1 MRRAKGG
8 YLKKEYI
15 NTRIS
20 GIKPFC
26 IDTGQC
32 VGYYRHTFPGI
43 SFPVIS
49 LQKSV
54 WPYRPEIQLFIEK
67 SGVLFGKFTEQG
79 THRKGVQMSFSTI
92 LSAAIDGLGVEL
104 VRVEADVSNGLPM
117 FHMVGYL
124 SSEVK
129 EAGERVRTAIRN
141 SGFDY
146 PAKRTVVNLSP
157 ATLRKR
163 GASFDLPIAVAILA
177 SLGQIRPEAAGG
189 YLITGELGLDGRVR
203 KVPGVLPVVME
214 GKKKGITR
222 FIVPAENRSE
232 GSLVKGAD
240 VIGVGN
246 LEEVVSILSG
256 GRRPENRK
264 ETGVRDEW
272 GEEIPDFAD
281 IRGQENVKRAAEI
294 AVAGG
299 HNLLMIGPPGS
310 GKSMTAKCIAGILPP
325 LDMEESLEITKI
337 YSVLG
342 MLDEKEPL
350 IRRRPFREVHHTATR
365 AALIGG
371 GIVPR
376 PGEISLAHGGV
387 LFLDELPEFRKSV
400 IEVLRQPLEEKSVQ
414 ISRNYGNYR
423 FPADFMLVAA
433 MNPCPCG
440 CYPDMKKCTC
450 TPAQIHMYLSR
461 VSRPF
466 LDRIDLCVEA
476 PRVEYRYLAEER
488 KGECSAAIRKRVCQA
503 REIQK
508 RRYKGTKITTNSTL
522 RGNDVQKYCVLGEK
536 EHALMEQVFTV
547 MGLTARAYHRIIK
560 TARTI
565 ADLEGEEKIRERHL
579 KEAVGYRVVDERYWQ
594 RQEVRL

>member
-1 MRRAKGG
+1 
-8 YLKKEYI
+8 
-15 NTRIS
+15 
-20 GIKPFC
+20 
-26 IDTGQC
+26 
-32 VGYYRHTFPGI
+32 
-43 SFPVIS
+43 
-49 LQKSV
+49 
-54 WPYRPEIQLFIEK
+54 
-67 SGVLFGKFTEQG
+67 
-79 THRKGVQMSFSTI
+79 MSFSTI

-104 VRVEADVSNGLPM
+104 VRVEADVSNGLPV

-163 GASFDLPIAVAILA
+163 GASFDLPIAVSILA
-177 SLGQIRPEAAGG
+177 SLGQIRPETAGG

-203 KVPGVLPVVME
+203 KVPGVLPIVME
-214 GKKKGITR
+214 GKQNGITR
-222 FIVPAENRSE
+222 FIVPIENRSE
-232 GSLVKGAD
+232 GSLVKGVEVVGA
-240 VIGVGN
+240 GN
-246 LEEVVSILSG
+246 LKEVVGILAG
-256 GRRPENRK
+256 EKLPENRGESEDK
-264 ETGVRDEW
+264 DDW
-272 GEEIPDFAD
+272 GEDIPDFAD
-281 IRGQENVKRAAEI
+281 VRGQENVKRAAEI

-325 LDMEESLEITKI
+325 PDMEESLEITKI

-342 MLDEKEPL
+342 MLDEKSPL
-350 IRRRPFREVHHTATR
+350 IRKRPFREVHHTATR
-365 AALIGG
+365 TALTGG
-371 GIVPR
+371 GLVPR

-387 LFLDELPEFRKSV
+387 LYLDELPEFRKSV
-400 IEVLRQPLEEKSVQ
+400 LEVLRQPLEEKSVQ
-414 ISRNYGNYR
+414 ISRAYGNYR
-423 FPADFMLVAA
+423 FPADFILVAA

-461 VSRPF
+461 ISRPF

-476 PRVEYRYLAEER
+476 PRVEYRHLADER
-488 KGECSAAIRKRVCQA
+488 KGESSAAIRKRVCRA

-508 RRYKGTKITTNSTL
+508 KRYEGTKMITNSML
-522 RGNDVQKYCVLGEK
+522 QGKDIQEYCALGEK
-536 EHALMEQVFTV
+536 ERVLMEQVFTV
-547 MGLTARAYHRIIK
+547 MGLTARAYHRVIK

-565 ADLEGEEKIRERHL
+565 ADLEGEAKIREWHL
-579 KEAVGYRVVDERYWQ
+579 KEAVGYRVVDEKYWQ
-594 RQEVRL
+594 R

>member
-1 MRRAKGG
+1 
-8 YLKKEYI
+8 
-15 NTRIS
+15 
-20 GIKPFC
+20 
-26 IDTGQC
+26 
-32 VGYYRHTFPGI
+32 
-43 SFPVIS
+43 
-49 LQKSV
+49 
-54 WPYRPEIQLFIEK
+54 
-67 SGVLFGKFTEQG
+67 
-79 THRKGVQMSFSTI
+79 MSFSTI

-104 VRVEADVSNGLPM
+104 VRVEADVSNGLPV

-146 PAKRTVVNLSP
+146 PAKRTIVNLSP

-163 GASFDLPIAVAILA
+163 GASFDLPIAVAIMV
-177 SLGQIRPEAAGG
+177 SLGQVSPEAAQGC
-189 YLITGELGLDGRVR
+189 LITGELGLDGRVR
-203 KVPGVLPVVME
+203 KVPGVLPIVME
-214 GKKKGITR
+214 GKQNGVTR
-222 FIVPAENRSE
+222 FIVPGENKAE
-232 GSLVKGAD
+232 GSLVKGVE
-240 VIGVGN
+240 VIGAGS
-246 LEEVVSILSG
+246 LKEVVSILLG
-256 GRRPENRK
+256 EWVPEKREESEITDDWD
-264 ETGVRDEW
+264 ETL
-272 GEEIPDFAD
+272 PDFAD

-299 HNLLMIGPPGS
+299 HNLLMIGSPGS

-325 LDMEESLEITKI
+325 PDMEESLEITKI

-342 MLDEKEPL
+342 MLDEKSPL
-350 IRRRPFREVHHTATR
+350 IRKRPFREVHHTATR

-371 GIVPR
+371 GLVPR

-414 ISRNYGNYR
+414 ISRTYGNYR

-461 VSRPF
+461 ISRPF

-476 PRVEYRYLAEER
+476 RRVEYRHLADER
-488 KGECSAAIRKRVCQA
+488 KGECSAVIRKRVCRA
-503 REIQK
+503 REIQIK
-508 RRYKGTKITTNSTL
+508 RYTGTKMTTNSML
-522 RGNDVQKYCVLGEK
+522 QGKDIQKYCTLGKK
-536 EHALMEQVFTV
+536 EHALMEQAFTV

-565 ADLEGEEKIRERHL
+565 ADLEGEERIRERHL
-579 KEAVGYRVVDERYWQ
+579 KEALGYRAVDEKFWQ
-594 RQEVRL
+594 R